1 MFIRFVGTHSEYD
14 KIDAIVT
21 FTVTTKFDEVMME
34 LRPIRTKR
42 GYNLAMKEAEA
53 LWDAPAR
60 SAEADRLEVMT
71 LLIQE
76 YEREHCPILDLEPID
91 FLLHVMEARGLTRKE
106 LEPFIGSRARVAEV
120 LNRVR
125 PLSLEM
131 IRRLSTGL
139 GIPAEVLIQ
148 PYYVTRAA

>member
-1 MFIRFVGTHSEYD
+1 
-14 KIDAIVT
+14 
-21 FTVTTKFDEVMME
+21 ME

-42 GYNLAMKEAEA
+42 DYNLAMKEAEA
-53 LWDAPAR
+53 LWNAPAR

-76 YEREHCPILDLEPID
+76 YEREHYPIPDPEPID
-91 FLLHVMEARGLTRKE
+91 FLLHVMDARGLTRKE
-106 LEPFIGSRARVAEV
+106 LEPFLGSRARVAEV

-148 PYYVTRAA
+148 PYDVTRAA

>member
-1 MFIRFVGTHSEYD
+1 
-14 KIDAIVT
+14 
-21 FTVTTKFDEVMME
+21 ME
-34 LRPIRTKR
+34 LRPIRIKR
-42 GYNLAMKEAEA
+42 DYNLAMKEAEA

-60 SAEADRLEVMT
+60 SAEAGRLEVLT

-76 YEREHCPILDLEPID
+76 YEREHYPIPYPEPID
-91 FLLHVMEARGLTRKE
+91 FLLHVMDARGLTRKE
-106 LEPFIGSRARVAEV
+106 MEPFIGSRARVAEV

-139 GIPAEVLIQ
+139 GIPAAVLIQ
-148 PYYVTRAA
+148 PYAVIRAA

>member
-1 MFIRFVGTHSEYD
+1 MRLSAKST
-14 KIDAIVT
+14 K
-21 FTVTTKFDEVMME
+21 TTAT
-34 LRPIRTKR
+34 R
-42 GYNLAMKEAEA
+42 N
-53 LWDAPAR
+53 
-60 SAEADRLEVMT
+60 RLEVLT

-76 YEREHCPILDLEPID
+76 YEREHYPIPDPEPID
-91 FLLHVMEARGLTRKE
+91 LLLHVMDARGLTRKD

-139 GIPAEVLIQ
+139 GLPAEVLIQ
-148 PYYVTRAA
+148 PYAVTQAA

>member
-1 MFIRFVGTHSEYD
+1 
-14 KIDAIVT
+14 
-21 FTVTTKFDEVMME
+21 ME

-42 GYNLAMKEAEA
+42 DYNLAMKEAEA

-60 SAEADRLEVMT
+60 SAQADRLEVLT

-76 YEREHCPILDLEPID
+76 YEREHYPIPDPEPID
-91 FLLHVMEARGLTRKE
+91 FLLHVMDARGLTRRD
-106 LEPFIGSRARVAEV
+106 LEPFLGSRARVAEV

-139 GIPAEVLIQ
+139 SIPAEVLIQ
-148 PYYVTRAA
+148 PYDVTRAA

>member
-1 MFIRFVGTHSEYD
+1 
-14 KIDAIVT
+14 
-21 FTVTTKFDEVMME
+21 ME

-42 GYNLAMKEAEA
+42 EYNLAMNEAEA

-71 LLIQE
+71 SMIQE
-76 YEREHCPILDLEPID
+76 YEREHYPIPDPEPIE
-91 FLLHVMEARGLTRKE
+91 FLLHVMDARGLTRKE
-106 LEPFIGSRARVAEV
+106 LEPFLGSRARVAEV

-125 PLSLEM
+125 PLSLKM
-131 IRRLSTGL
+131 IRRLSTCL

-148 PYYVTRAA
+148 PYDVTRAA